1 MITLEQAKDQLR
13 VLHSD
18 QDDFISDLIARAL
31 ATIMRLTGD
40 GFDEYAEDLDAA
52 QLLLVEWWFYPDSDV
67 ELDEVYNLPRAVVA
81 LAVPYRTPTV
91 A

>member
-13 VLHSD
+13 VLSDD
-18 QDDFISDLIARAL
+18 QDSFISDLMSRAL
-31 ATIMRLTGD
+31 ATLQRLVGD
-40 GFDEYAEDLDAA
+40 NYDPYSEDLDAA